1 MPRLLLPLVV
11 VAIAGCSSMAG
22 PEYRPLRLYQ
32 GRDLAVV
39 VAAVLDTFTDVGA
52 RPVEAAP
59 AAKGQ
64 GATVKG
70 MATIDRLE
78 PLSFIVE
85 VAIVQ
90 TEDDVRVSVR
100 AEPADGGPPPLGGRS
115 LPREDAS
122 RQGCC
127 SCPGSDPLFPVESRP
142 RDNLRILAESRKLVR
157 AYLAALDARLR

>member
-1 MPRLLLPLVV
+1 MRRLLLSLVV
-11 VAIAGCSSMAG
+11 VAIASCTSMAG
-22 PEYRPLRLYQ
+22 PEYRPLRVYQ

-39 VAAVLDTFTDVGA
+39 VAAVLDTFAEVGV

-59 AAKGQ
+59 VAKGQ

-70 MATIDRLE
+70 MATIDHLE

-90 TEDDVRVSVR
+90 TEDGVRVSVT
-100 AEPADGGPPPLGGRS
+100 AEPTDGGPPPLGGGSR
-115 LPREDAS
+115 PREDGG
-122 RQGCC
+122 RQGCS
-127 SCPGSDPLFPVESRP
+127 SCPGSDPLVPVESRP

-157 AYLAALDARLR
+157 AYLVALDARLR